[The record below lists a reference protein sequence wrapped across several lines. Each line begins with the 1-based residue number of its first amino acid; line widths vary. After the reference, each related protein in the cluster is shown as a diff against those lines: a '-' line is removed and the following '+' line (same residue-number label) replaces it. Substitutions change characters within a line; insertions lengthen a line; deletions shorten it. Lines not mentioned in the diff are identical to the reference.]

1 MVIAL
6 EQLALK
12 LEVILKPLGYFS
24 FMLAINIIFLII
36 GTFLDQNPAI
46 LILTP
51 IFAPIA
57 VHLGINPVHFGI
69 IVIMN
74 LVIGLITPPLGEVL
88 FIVGPIAKVSLEE
101 VAKEVFPFLLVE
113 IGVLLL
119 VSYVPA
125 LSLWIPKLL
134 GYVV

>member
-1 MVIAL
+1 
-6 EQLALK
+6 
-12 LEVILKPLGYFS
+12 
-24 FMLAINIIFLII
+24 MLLHI
-36 GTFLDQNPAI
+36 
-46 LILTP
+46 
-51 IFAPIA
+51 
-57 VHLGINPVHFGI
+57 GI

-74 LVIGLITPPLGEVL
+74 LVIGLITTPLGEVL

-125 LSLWIPKLL
+125 ISLWIPKLL